1 MIGSLANVV
10 LREVPA
16 ELLAGVAS
24 GQYRV
29 AGSIIQ
35 SVSSG
40 RVVGHLQETSAISAL
55 LNFSPLSLP
64 QMAMD
69 TVSVVQNEQI
79 KAAISVVQSLQIA
92 NLAASDMG
100 IGVSVAGAA
109 ILAKR
114 IARVEEKVDAIL
126 PNLDAIVR
134 RLEAMRV
141 ERIAEDFT
149 RLRTLVDQVEEAWLP
164 SATQREWIA
173 IARDAHFLADS
184 FERRAREL
192 SAASDVLNTEPLV
205 EAFALASGLR
215 VTARMASCQD
225 DMAREAASSRALT
238 LVQLGKAIQLAP
250 LALAHAPMETAG
262 TPEYLDL
269 LEQKADGLRSTVARV
284 REREIA
290 AAATSETLH
299 ELARQGVS
307 GREWLDTAKSEEHN
321 PLMFLPVCD
330 VNAREQIR

>member
-1 MIGSLANVV
+1 MIGALSHVV

-16 ELLAGVAS
+16 ELLAGVSS
-24 GQYRV
+24 GEYRV

-40 RVVGHLQETSAISAL
+40 RVVGHLQETSAISSL
-55 LNFSPLSLP
+55 LNLSPLGLP

-69 TVSVVQNEQI
+69 AVTVVQNEQI

-92 NLAASDMG
+92 NLAVSGIG

-134 RLEAMRV
+134 GLEAMRT

-164 SATQREWIA
+164 SASQREWIA

-192 SAASDVLNTEPLV
+192 GAASNVLNTDPLV

-215 VTARMASCQD
+215 VTARMASSQD

-238 LVQLGKAIQLAP
+238 LVQLGEAIQLAP
-250 LALAHAPMETAG
+250 LVLAHAPMENAG
-262 TPEYLDL
+262 TSTWLEV
-269 LEQKADGLRSTVARV
+269 LEQKAGDLRATVARV
-284 REREIA
+284 RDREIA
-290 AAATSETLH
+290 AAGTAETLH
-299 ELARQGVS
+299 ELARRGVS
-307 GREWLDTAKSEEHN
+307 GREWLDAAKSEGHN
-321 PLMFLPVCD
+321 PLLFLPVRD
-330 VNAREQIR
+330 VNLPQKAR

>member
-1 MIGSLANVV
+1 MIGSLAHVV

-40 RVVGHLQETSAISAL
+40 RVVGHLQETSAISSL

-64 QMAMD
+64 QMAID
-69 TVSVVQNEQI
+69 AVSVVQNEQI
-79 KAAISVVQSLQIA
+79 KAAISIVQSLQIA
-92 NLAASDMG
+92 NLVASGMG

-126 PNLDAIVR
+126 PNLAAIVR
-134 RLEAMRV
+134 GLEAMRV
-141 ERIAEDFT
+141 ERITEDFT
-149 RLRTLVDQVEEAWLP
+149 RLRTLVGQVEEAWLP
-164 SATQREWIA
+164 SASQREWIA

-192 SAASDVLNTEPLV
+192 GAASDVLNTEPLV

-238 LVQLGKAIQLAP
+238 LVQLGEAIQLAP

-262 TPEYLDL
+262 TSTWLDL
-269 LEQKADGLRSTVARV
+269 LGQKADDLRSTVARV

-290 AAATSETLH
+290 AAGTAETLH

-307 GREWLDTAKSEEHN
+307 GREWLDTAKSEGHN
-321 PLMFLPVCD
+321 PLLFLPVRD
-330 VNAREQIR
+330 VNAPEQTR

>member
-64 QMAMD
+64 QMAID

-79 KAAISVVQSLQIA
+79 KAAIAVVQSLQIA
-92 NLAASDMG
+92 NLAASGMG

-126 PNLDAIVR
+126 PR
-134 RLEAMRV
+134 PW
-141 ERIAEDFT
+141 T
-149 RLRTLVDQVEEAWLP
+149 
-164 SATQREWIA
+164 
-173 IARDAHFLADS
+173 H
-184 FERRAREL
+184 
-192 SAASDVLNTEPLV
+192 
-205 EAFALASGLR
+205 
-215 VTARMASCQD
+215 
-225 DMAREAASSRALT
+225 
-238 LVQLGKAIQLAP
+238 
-250 LALAHAPMETAG
+250 
-262 TPEYLDL
+262 
-269 LEQKADGLRSTVARV
+269 
-284 REREIA
+284 
-290 AAATSETLH
+290 
-299 ELARQGVS
+299 
-307 GREWLDTAKSEEHN
+307 
-321 PLMFLPVCD
+321 
-330 VNAREQIR
+330 

>member
-1 MIGSLANVV
+1 MTGSLSHVV
-10 LREVPA
+10 LREIPA

-24 GQYRV
+24 GEYRV
-29 AGSIIQ
+29 AGSIIR

-40 RVVGHLQETSAISAL
+40 RVVGHLQETSAMSSL

-64 QMAMD
+64 QIAID
-69 TVSVVQNEQI
+69 AVSVVQNEQI
-79 KAAISVVQSLQIA
+79 KAAMSVVQSLQIT
-92 NLAASDMG
+92 NLAVSGIG
-100 IGVSVAGAA
+100 IGVSVAGTA

-114 IARVEEKVDAIL
+114 IAKVEEKVDAIL

-134 RLEAMRV
+134 GLEAMRAD
-141 ERIAEDFT
+141 RMAEDFT

-164 SATQREWIA
+164 SASQREWIA

-192 SAASDVLNTEPLV
+192 GAASNALNTEPLV

-215 VTARMASCQD
+215 VTARMASSQD

-238 LVQLGKAIQLAP
+238 LVQLGEVIQLGP
-250 LALAHAPMETAG
+250 LALANAPMETAG
-262 TPEYLDL
+262 TSAWLDV
-269 LEQKADGLRSTVARV
+269 LEQKAADLSSTVARV

-290 AAATSETLH
+290 AAGTAEMLR
-299 ELARQGVS
+299 ELARRGVS
-307 GREWLDTAKSEEHN
+307 GREWLDAAKSERQN
-321 PLMFLPVCD
+321 PLLFLPIGD
-330 VNAREQIR
+330 VNAPEQNR